1 MNRIY
6 FIIRQD
12 AGSVTYK
19 YEASIYPT
27 IQYWNYDEFLENSF
41 QVTATQT
48 KYVNGKPA
56 GSKPANWSFRAGEYS
71 DPNVNYFSARKDG
84 DRLYVSLDNQNDTGQ
99 EQFQVYDITSP
110 SGVYIDASCK
120 AVVYG

>member
-1 MNRIY
+1 M
-6 FIIRQD
+6 FLF
-12 AGSVTYK
+12 V
-19 YEASIYPT
+19 
-27 IQYWNYDEFLENSF
+27 YWKRWNMSKENLATKNLIHDKISSF
-41 QVTATQT
+41 PGA
-48 KYVNGKPA
+48 NGADVLLTRKEIEET
-56 GSKPANWSFRAGEYS
+56 SNWSFRAGEYS

-110 SGVYIDASCK
+110 SGVYIDASCR